1 MTLKTLP
8 LLAMLLLTFF
18 GIASAES
25 PLIQEAAKAKE
36 TYITFV
42 PPTGWRMAEQG
53 ELPPNVYSM
62 VVGTSTSY
70 FPPSINVASEN
81 YAGTLPDYLK
91 IVQSINASKGA
102 QWRQL
107 GTIDTQTGTGSLSQV
122 DAKTEHGDMRM
133 MHAIVLKGQ
142 TIYIMT
148 AAAAKDEFSKYYKDF
163 FAAMRSL
170 QVEEKYTEERLIF

>member
-1 MTLKTLP
+1 MDIGTRNYLLLILLIATFFSSACAENTLP
-8 LLAMLLLTFF
+8 R
-18 GIASAES
+18 
-25 PLIQEAAKAKE
+25 EADKAQA

-42 PPTGWRMAEQG
+42 PPTGWRMAEQS
-53 ELPPNVYSM
+53 ELPPNVRSM

-81 YAGTLPDYLK
+81 YAGTLAEYLK

-107 GTIDTQTGTGSLSQV
+107 GTIDTQAGAGSLSQV

-133 MHAIVLKGQ
+133 MHTILLKGQ

-148 AAAAKDEFSKYYKDF
+148 AAAAKEDFSKYYKDF

-170 QVEEKYTEERLIF
+170 QVEEK